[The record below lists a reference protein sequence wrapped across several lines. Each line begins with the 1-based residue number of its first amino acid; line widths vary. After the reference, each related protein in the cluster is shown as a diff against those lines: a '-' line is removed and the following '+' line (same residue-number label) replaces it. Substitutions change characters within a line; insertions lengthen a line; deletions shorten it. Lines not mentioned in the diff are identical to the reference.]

1 MIIKC
6 GGGRAALTY
15 DLTFHGKDLRV
26 HIDGGVSHLG
36 AVTAAFDG
44 KWETTVFPGHKEN
57 FLSVPL
63 AKALA
68 SALGCR
74 AVVTAGVHLESITAE
89 EFREI
94 VETNENTA
102 EKILSSLKKEEIG
115 NED

>member
-1 MIIKC
+1 MIIKS
-6 GGGRAALTY
+6 GEGRTALTY

-44 KWETTVFPGHKEN
+44 KWETTVFPGHKEH
-57 FLSVPL
+57 FLTEPL
-63 AKALA
+63 AKTLA
-68 SALGCR
+68 SALDCR
-74 AVVTAGVHLESITAE
+74 VVVTAGVHLENITAE
-89 EFREI
+89 EIREI

-102 EKILSSLKKEEIG
+102 KILSSLKKEEIG

>member
-1 MIIKC
+1 MIIKS
-6 GGGRAALTY
+6 GEGRTALTY

-44 KWETTVFPGHKEN
+44 KWENTVFPGHKEH
-57 FLSVPL
+57 FLTEPL

-74 AVVTAGVHLESITAE
+74 VVVTAGVHLESITAE
-89 EFREI
+89 EIREI
-94 VETNENTA
+94 VETNEKTA